1 MRELLNKS
9 GRGGELRAAGA
20 RRLATGI
27 GRDGGGRT
35 RRGPRGRGEGSR
47 RRTAEARG
55 ALKEWRREEEGRG
68 RSSRA
73 APWPEMVALGDELRR
88 SCSLAAAG
96 NRGEAEEGH
105 GRRRLRGARRRRSRG
120 AATVARERDGGIGLL
135 GVCVVANKKKEAA
148 LAGNREGEMHGLGLQ
163 GGVAGPPGKW
173 A

>member
-1 MRELLNKS
+1 M
-9 GRGGELRAAGA
+9 
-20 RRLATGI
+20 ATGI
-27 GRDGGGRT
+27 GHDGGGRT
-35 RRGPRGRGEGSR
+35 RRG
-47 RRTAEARG
+47 
-55 ALKEWRREEEGRG
+55 
-68 RSSRA
+68 SRA

-163 GGVAGPPGKW
+163 WGAAGPLEDGWAGLLWARKPSWAGLKERKGKKGFSFFLFTEKKQEQKYLFGGTNKYKLS
-173 A
+173 